1 MCAFK
6 NNKFIHMKSFSTLI
20 LLFSGIIL
28 CSGFKPPKN
37 SGAPNPKNDI
47 LYSIYGGDVN
57 KMMEGERR
65 KDSIARPY
73 LYQNITEEKKEE
85 TSTVDDESNI
95 KEKAEIMPTY
105 IAGEKAL
112 QEYVKQNAVLVGDSL
127 VGVKANIL
135 VKYYINTLGDARYT
149 KILKTDNPTRSFDVE
164 VMRIIDGMEKWNPA
178 KQNGVE
184 VNCYQTITIKF
195 GE

>member
-1 MCAFK
+1 MK
-6 NNKFIHMKSFSTLI
+6 NFATLLSI
-20 LLFSGIIL
+20 FFVLLI

-37 SGAPNPKNDI
+37 TGAPNPKNDI
-47 LYSIYGGDVN
+47 LYSKYGGDVD
-57 KMMEGERR
+57 KMLEGERR
-65 KDSIARPY
+65 LDSIARPY
-73 LYQNITEEKKEE
+73 LYQAQPEEEKKE

-105 IAGEKAL
+105 VNGEKAL

-127 VGVKANIL
+127 VGVKATIL
-135 VKYYINTLGDARYT
+135 VKFFINTLGDARYT
-149 KILKTDNPTRSFDVE
+149 KIIKTDNTTRSFDLE

>member
-1 MCAFK
+1 MK
-6 NNKFIHMKSFSTLI
+6 NFTT
-20 LLFSGIIL
+20 LFSIYFIFMI

-37 SGAPNPKNDI
+37 NGAPNPKNDI
-47 LYSIYGGDVN
+47 LYSIYGGDVD
-57 KMMEGERR
+57 KMMEGERK

-73 LYQNITEEKKEE
+73 LYQTVTEEKKEV
-85 TSTVDDESNI
+85 TNTIDDESNI

-105 IAGEKAL
+105 VTGDKAL

-127 VGVKANIL
+127 VGVKANVT
-135 VKYYINTLGDARYT
+135 VKFFINTLGDARFS
-149 KILKTDNPTRSFDVE
+149 KIVKTDNPARSFDVE

-184 VNCYQTITIKF
+184 VNCYQTLTIKF